1 MKLYVDGLKLPCKGT
16 YTAYISVNTF
26 TTVKNSHPCLVKQ
39 EFQNEHQRNFSRLA
53 VKASRTMQTA
63 KSMVETKST
72 ERHTTKQAT
81 GNNIQLSRI

>member
-16 YTAYISVNTF
+16 YTACISVNTF
-26 TTVKNSHPCLVKQ
+26 TTVKNSHPCLVMQ

-53 VKASRTMQTA
+53 KTSRTMQTA